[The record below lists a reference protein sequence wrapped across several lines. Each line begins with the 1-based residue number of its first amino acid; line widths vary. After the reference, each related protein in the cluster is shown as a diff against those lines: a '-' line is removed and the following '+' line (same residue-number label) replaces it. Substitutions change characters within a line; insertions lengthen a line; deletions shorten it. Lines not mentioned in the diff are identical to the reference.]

1 MTLPLALVTGSARG
15 IGAATAEVLA
25 RRGHHVIVS
34 DVLHEQGRATTASL
48 RARGLSAEYLELDVG
63 STASVTTAFECIEST
78 HAAPLAILVNNAGYV
93 SPTPLESLT
102 DAAWEHVINGN
113 LSGMLRVTRAAL
125 PRMKQAR
132 AGSIV
137 CLSSIAG
144 HVIGWGGALAYSSAK
159 AGIVGFVRS
168 LAVELG
174 PHGIR
179 VNGIAPA
186 GLHAKAHDVPL
197 RRVGQPLDI
206 ANVVAMLSSP
216 DASYVTGQVLVVD
229 GGLTLQLGLMRDLP
243 VENPT

>member
-1 MTLPLALVTGSARG
+1 MILPLALVTGSARG

-25 RRGHHVIVS
+25 RRDHHVIVS
-34 DVLHEQGRATTASL
+34 DVLHQQGRDTAESL
-48 RARGLSAEYLELDVG
+48 RAKGLSAEYVELDVG
-63 STASVTTAFECIEST
+63 NTASVTDAFERIEAT
-78 HAAPLAILVNNAGYV
+78 HAAPLSVLVNNAGYV

-102 DAAWEHVINGN
+102 DEAWQHVINGN

-125 PRMKQAR
+125 PRMKRAR

-137 CLSSIAG
+137 CLTSIAG
-144 HVIGWGGALAYSSAK
+144 HVIGWGGALAYSAAK
-159 AGIVGFVRS
+159 AGIVGFVRA
-168 LAVELG
+168 LAVEVG
-174 PHGIR
+174 PYGIR

-197 RRVGQPLDI
+197 RRVGMPVDI

-229 GGLTLQLGLMRDLP
+229 GGLTLQLGLMRDP
-243 VENPT
+243 PAETNR